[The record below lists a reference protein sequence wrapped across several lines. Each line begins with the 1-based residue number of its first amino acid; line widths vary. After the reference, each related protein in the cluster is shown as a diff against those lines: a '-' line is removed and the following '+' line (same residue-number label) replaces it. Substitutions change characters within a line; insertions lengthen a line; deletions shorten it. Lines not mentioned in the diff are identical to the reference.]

1 MKASTFFLGLVTGS
15 VAAAVTV
22 LYSAPQSGNDL
33 RKTVK
38 NASTDMKD
46 KLKDVRG
53 CVDDLKDSI
62 ASLTQEAKVAIPAA
76 IDGIKGS
83 VEQWQQA
90 TEPNKE
96 RMEKEIAAIQKA
108 LEELEQSLVAQKK

>member
-1 MKASTFFLGLVTGS
+1 MKASTFFLGLVAGS

-22 LYSAPQSGNDL
+22 LYSAPQSGNEL

-38 NASTDMKD
+38 SATIDMKV
-46 KLKDVRG
+46 KFKDVKG

-62 ASLTQEAKVAIPAA
+62 ARLTHEAKEAIPIA

-96 RMEKEIAAIQKA
+96 RMDKEIAAIQKA
-108 LEELEQSLVAQKK
+108 LEELEQSLAAQQK